1 MGGHRSG
8 VIAEEPDK
16 APTQQI
22 SGAGMMSAQ
31 ITAIVGSTAVGKSG
45 AAVELARNIDGE
57 IINADSRQ
65 VYRGMNIGAA
75 KPTQAEMGGV
85 PHHLF
90 DVAEPDEVFSLGL
103 FLERARCAISDALAR
118 GRRPIIVGGT
128 GQYVWA
134 LLEGWNVPQ
143 VPPNDVL
150 RQELAER
157 AEIVGRQ
164 AIHAELRSRDP
175 VAAENIHPN
184 NLNRAIR
191 ALEVIEMTGRPFS
204 DQRTRTAPPWDSQ
217 IAGIAIERTA
227 LNERIENRIDA
238 QLRGGWL
245 EEVKAL
251 LERGFT
257 ADLSSFRSIGYREV
271 SAHAEGRLSWDD
283 MRLAIIK
290 KTRRLARTQS
300 AWFRKDDPRIVWR
313 DATELLVNGR
323 GDAPERIAQQI
334 QERLGLTRQT

>member
-1 MGGHRSG
+1 MISAP
-8 VIAEEPDK
+8 VI
-16 APTQQI
+16 
-22 SGAGMMSAQ
+22 
-31 ITAIVGSTAVGKSG
+31 AIVGSTAVGKSS
-45 AAVELARNIDGE
+45 AAVELAREIDGE
-57 IINADSRQ
+57 IIDADSRQ
-65 VYRGMNIGAA
+65 VYRGMDIGAA
-75 KPTQAEMGGV
+75 KLTQAEMGGV

-90 DVAEPDEVFSLGL
+90 DVVEPDEVFSLGL
-103 FLERARCAISDALAR
+103 FLERARCAISDTLTR

-143 VPPNDVL
+143 VPPNYPL

-157 AEIVGRQ
+157 AEAQGRQ

-191 ALEVIEMTGRPFS
+191 ALEVIETTGRPFS
-204 DQRTRTAPPWDSQ
+204 DQRTRTAPPWDSR

-227 LNERIENRIDA
+227 LDDRIANRIDA
-238 QLRGGWL
+238 QLRGGWP

-251 LERGFT
+251 LAQGFT
-257 ADLSSFRSIGYREV
+257 AALSSFRSIGYREV
-271 SAHAEGRLSWDD
+271 AAHVEGRLSWDD
-283 MRLAIIK
+283 MRLTIIK

-300 AWFRKDDPRIVWR
+300 AWFRSDDTRIVWH
-313 DATELLVNGR
+313 DATELLANGHE
-323 GDAPERIAQQI
+323 DAATRVVARQI
-334 QERLGLTRQT
+334 RERLGLARQT